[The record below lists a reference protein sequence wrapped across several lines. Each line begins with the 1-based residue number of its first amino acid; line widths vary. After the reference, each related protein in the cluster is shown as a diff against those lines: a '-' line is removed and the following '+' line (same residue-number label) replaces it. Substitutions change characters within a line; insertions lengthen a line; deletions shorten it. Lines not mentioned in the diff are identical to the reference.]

1 MKKTIKSKLVVSV
14 ALVISI
20 AMIVGLTIIYFIIDN
35 REEEYIKKDIKS
47 ISEFAT
53 NYIYSSKVVG
63 NNSNIYNTVNT
74 ISELFNIYTF
84 ITIKNDSAVNGK
96 MHISKDIEDLKAEN
110 DKSISKLKLYGK
122 DKLWIGTLYQP
133 IYIDGEYYGDL
144 ILQKDYSDIHK
155 LNQGILIGIGVIFLI
170 MMAGLIIVVYLIIRN
185 TTKPLEDLTLAMK
198 CFGKGEKLKALEI
211 KTEDEIGDLTKEFN
225 NMKDS
230 IFKLQETSKE
240 FFGNATHEL
249 KTPLTVIKGYTQ
261 ILQQEKFENEDIIFM
276 LKNIDNESSKM
287 TYLIQ
292 KLLTLSKD
300 KVVLNTQK
308 ENIELKDII
317 EELLNLFKI
326 IIEENQ
332 YKINLNMED
341 ISINAIK
348 EDIVILFSNL
358 IDNAFKYSAG
368 KEINIELIKNKLVI
382 SNKIG
387 YIKED
392 VKEKLLEPFI
402 KGNTNKHKNS
412 TGLGLYICKKT
423 CENNG
428 FQLNYEIKEETI
440 LFEVDFNKMIL

>member
-20 AMIVGLTIIYFIIDN
+20 AMIIGLSIIYFIIDN
-35 REEEYIKKDIKS
+35 REEEYIKKDIKL
-47 ISEFAT
+47 ISKFST

-63 NNSNIYNTVNT
+63 DNSNIYKTVNT

-84 ITIKNDSAVNGK
+84 ISGKDENAFNGK
-96 MHISKDIEDLKAEN
+96 IHISKDIEDLKVEN

-122 DKLWIGTLYQP
+122 DKLWVGTLYQP

-155 LNQGILIGIGVIFLI
+155 LNQGILIGIGIVFGIMTVI
-170 MMAGLIIVVYLIIRN
+170 LIIIVYLIIRN
-185 TTKPLEDLTLAMK
+185 TTKPLEELIMAMK
-198 CFGKGEKLKALEI
+198 YFGKGEKVKALEI
-211 KTEDEIGDLTKEFN
+211 KTKDEIGDLTMEFN

-230 IFKLQETSKE
+230 IFKLQDTSKE

-261 ILQQEKFENEDIIFM
+261 ILQQEKFENEDISFM
-276 LKNIDNESSKM
+276 LNNIDNEANKM

-292 KLLTLSKD
+292 KLLILSKD

-308 ENIELKDII
+308 ENIKLKDII
-317 EELLNLFKI
+317 EEILNLFKI
-326 IIEENQ
+326 VIEENE
-332 YKINLNMED
+332 YKINLNIED
-341 ISINAIK
+341 IDINSIK
-348 EDIVILFSNL
+348 EDIVILVSNL
-358 IDNAFKYSAG
+358 IDNAFKYSNG
-368 KEINIELIKNKLVI
+368 KEINIELTKNKLVI

-392 VKEKLLEPFI
+392 VKDKLLEPFI

-428 FQLNYEIKEETI
+428 FELTYEIEEDTI
-440 LFEVDFNKMIL
+440 LFKVDFN